1 MQGIKLAELG
11 VMNAVG
17 STKTQYFRN
26 LNNIIDQMP
35 VNLMGI
41 PWYKLKDYIDKNE
54 TYTERKKK
62 DRKFLDRLAVDKHYL
77 ESIIEKVSPRQEKS
91 KHSAS
96 RLNNATLATK
106 LIVYEA
112 QTALHFLEERREF
125 WSQQNPDYPN
135 KNNPEIETQQN
146 WDLVMNRMGPQ
157 KISVFDQDM

>member
-1 MQGIKLAELG
+1 MSCCKKNCRRGISFSRKL
-11 VMNAVG
+11 
-17 STKTQYFRN
+17 Q
-26 LNNIIDQMP
+26 
-35 VNLMGI
+35 
-41 PWYKLKDYIDKNE
+41 
-54 TYTERKKK
+54 
-62 DRKFLDRLAVDKHYL
+62 FLVSSSALAVDKHYL

-125 WSQQNPDYPN
+125 WSQQNPDYPS
-135 KNNPEIETQQN
+135 KNNTEIETQQN